1 MAKQVVVITGVSS
14 GIGLAITELLLA
26 KDFVVFGSVRKQE
39 DADRIQSKLGAS
51 FMPLIM
57 DVTDEAAVE
66 ECAQQVGAFLQGRTL
81 AGLVNNAGACKA
93 GPLLHQPVADIRAQL
108 ETNLLGPLIATQA
121 FAPLLGA
128 GSLREG
134 KPGRIVNMSSVGGRF
149 SAPFL
154 GAYAASKHAL
164 EGASESLRR
173 ELQLYGIE
181 VILIEPGFVNT
192 PILDKAIQEDYSR
205 YRETDYG
212 PILDR
217 FVRWFIGEGRK
228 GMKPEVIGEA
238 VYTALTH
245 QSPQVCYTLVQQKWK
260 NWTLPRLLPKRMVDR
275 AIGKQLGLIKRDM

>member
-1 MAKQVVVITGVSS
+1 MHCIFIITFSRSRKRQRENMRAFSGKRQIRIRKGTYCIRRIFAAGRVI
-14 GIGLAITELLLA
+14 
-26 KDFVVFGSVRKQE
+26 
-39 DADRIQSKLGAS
+39 
-51 FMPLIM
+51 
-57 DVTDEAAVE
+57 
-66 ECAQQVGAFLQGRTL
+66 
-81 AGLVNNAGACKA
+81 
-93 GPLLHQPVADIRAQL
+93 
-108 ETNLLGPLIATQA
+108 
-121 FAPLLGA
+121 
-128 GSLREG
+128 
-134 KPGRIVNMSSVGGRF
+134 NMSSVGGRF

-212 PILDR
+212 PIIDR
-217 FVRWFIGEGRK
+217 FVSWFIGEGRK
-228 GMKPEVIGEA
+228 GMKPEVVGEA

-245 QSPQVCYTLVQQKWK
+245 QNPQVCYTLVQQKWK

-275 AIGKQLGLIKRDM
+275 AIGKQLGLIKRDR